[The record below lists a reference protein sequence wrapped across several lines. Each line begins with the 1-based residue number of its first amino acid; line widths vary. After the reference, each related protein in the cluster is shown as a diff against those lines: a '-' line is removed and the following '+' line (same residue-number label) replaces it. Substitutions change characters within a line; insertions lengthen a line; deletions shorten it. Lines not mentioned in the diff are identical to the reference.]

1 MSDAITVKSGLT
13 SAGIVIASASPAIL
27 AELFFKFLPPVLTVC
42 SLLLGIV
49 IGVMSFYKLRRDADA
64 QKESAKLTKVLLA
77 NAELVSINLLKDS
90 TYKDAQIQA
99 LIDAHA
105 KVRRADDK
113 SEPN

>member
-13 SAGIVIASASPAIL
+13 SAGIVLASTSPAL
-27 AELFFKFLPPVLTVC
+27 FELFFKFIPPILTIC
-42 SLLLGIV
+42 SLMLGII
-49 IGVMSFYKLRRDADA
+49 IGVMSFYKLRRDRDA
-64 QKESAKLTKVLLA
+64 QNETAKLTRVLLA
-77 NAELVSINLLKDS
+77 NAEVARINLEKES

-113 SEPN
+113 SEHN